1 MLSKDLRINLHTNL
15 RVLMADELLASRLC
29 GLYSDARLRLERET
43 VKVAPV
49 AFLVHLATQR
59 TPGPGDVRS
68 PTRTPPLT

>member
-49 AFLVHLATQR
+49 AFLVHLAT
-59 TPGPGDVRS
+59 
-68 PTRTPPLT
+68 